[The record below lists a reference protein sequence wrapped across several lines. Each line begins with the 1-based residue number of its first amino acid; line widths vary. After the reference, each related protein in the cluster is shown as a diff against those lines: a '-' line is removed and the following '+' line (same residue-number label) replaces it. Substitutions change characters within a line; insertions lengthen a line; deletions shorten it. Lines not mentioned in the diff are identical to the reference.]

1 MDHRALAL
9 GELEADAHGF
19 ERQQDVGEDD
29 GRVDLVAPDRLDRH
43 LGGEL
48 RRLAHF
54 EKGVLCPDLAVFRQ
68 IPARLAHHP
77 YRGAVHRLDVCML
90 LKTCLLWT
98 LMIS

>member
-29 GRVDLVAPDRLDRH
+29 GSVDLVAPHGLDRH
-43 LGGEL
+43 LGGDL

-54 EKGVLCPDLAVFRQ
+54 EEGVLRPDLAVFRQ
-68 IPARLAHHP
+68 ISSCLAHHP
-77 YRGAVHRLDVCML
+77 YGRAVNGLASA
-90 LKTCLLWT
+90 CL
-98 LMIS
+98 